1 MTSQP
6 PKTPLVTVIIVN
18 YNGGEMLHNCLSTL
32 GHQMFTDFEVIVIDN
47 GSHDDSM
54 IACDKPRP
62 FPIRSV
68 KLGRNTGYA
77 YGNNHGVRLARGKWL
92 ALLNSD
98 AFASPLWLDHLV
110 VAAQNNPLFSFFTS
124 HQIQYNDPGVVDGTG
139 DMYAKNGRAWRRD
152 YGAPLADAAQYDDEV
167 FGACGAAAFIR
178 ADIFREVG
186 GFDEDYF
193 CYFEDVDLSLR
204 LRLAGYRCLHAAKA
218 VVYHIGSASS
228 GGEVSDFS
236 IFYGYRNLVWTYFKS
251 MPLKVLLKHFP
262 EHIKLNINQ
271 IKEFSRMGK
280 RKLIWKSKLSALLG
294 LPRIL
299 LIKRPRVQRLCRV
312 QPGII
317 DGALVADPHA

>member
-1 MTSQP
+1 MNTP
-6 PKTPLVTVIIVN
+6 TKNPLVTVIIVN
-18 YNGGEMLHNCLSTL
+18 FNGGEMLHNCLSTL
-32 GHQMFTDFEVIVIDN
+32 GRQTFSDFEVIVVDN

-54 IACDKPRP
+54 NACDKPRP
-62 FPIRSV
+62 YPIKAV
-68 KLGRNTGYA
+68 KLGNNTGYA
-77 YGNNHGVRLARGKWL
+77 YANNYGVRLARGKWL

-98 AFASPLWLDHLV
+98 AFPSPLWLDHLIE
-110 VAAQNNPLFSFFTS
+110 ATQAHPEFAFFSS
-124 HQIQYNDPGVVDGTG
+124 HQIQYNDRNIVDGTG
-139 DMYAKNGRAWRRD
+139 DNYATNGRAWRRD
-152 YGAPLADAAQYDDEV
+152 YGATLADAMEHDDEV

-218 VVYHIGSASS
+218 VVYHVGSATS
-228 GGEVSDFS
+228 GGEISDFS

-251 MPLKVLLKHFP
+251 MPLKVLLKHLP

-280 RKLIWKSKLSALLG
+280 RKLIWKSKLCALLG

-299 LIKRPRVQRLCRV
+299 LFKRPMVQRHCRV

-317 DGALVADPHA
+317 DAVLVKDPHG